1 MDRIVTTGTF
11 DGLHRGHRLLLES
24 LRMEGERRGWKPVVV
39 TFDRHP
45 LAMINPAR
53 APHILM
59 LPGERDAC
67 LRDLGFEVA
76 EVHFD
81 EEMRRLTAEA
91 WMRRLRDEYGAR
103 GVMLGYDNTF
113 GSDGTDLGIRD
124 YEELGRGMGVEVLSC
139 GVEPGVSSSD
149 IRRALATGDIAGAN
163 AMLGYDWMLRGN
175 VVHGREMGR
184 DIGFR
189 TANLSVDSRLQ
200 LPGRGVYATMVTMP
214 DGTELPA
221 VTNIGMRP
229 TFGEHGPVSV
239 ETHIPGFA
247 GDLYGAELCIRPV
260 TKIRDEER
268 FKTIGDLRLGIERD
282 VARSL
287 EILNSCTA

>member
-11 DGLHRGHRLLLES
+11 DGLHRGHRLLLDN
-24 LRMEGERRGWKPVVV
+24 LRKEGKRRGWQPVVV

-59 LPGERDAC
+59 LPGERDAR
-67 LRDLGFEVA
+67 LRDLGFDVS

-81 EEMRRLTAEA
+81 ERMRRLTAEA

-113 GSDGTDLGIRD
+113 GCDGTDLGIRD
-124 YEELGRGMGVEVLSC
+124 YEELRRGMGVEVLGC

-149 IRRALATGDIAGAN
+149 IRHALAAGDIAGAN
-163 AMLGYDWMLRGN
+163 AMLGYDWTLCGN

-189 TANLSVDSRLQ
+189 TANLSVDPRLQ

-214 DGTELPA
+214 DGTDLPA

-229 TFGEHGPVSV
+229 TFGEQGPVSV

-247 GDLYGAELCIRPV
+247 GDLYGAMLAIRPV
-260 TKIRDEER
+260 AKIRDEER

>member
-59 LPGERDAC
+59 LPGERDAR

-91 WMRRLRDEYGAR
+91 WMRRLRDEYGAK

-124 YEELGRGMGVEVLSC
+124 YEELGRGMGMEVLSC

-149 IRRALATGDIAGAN
+149 IRRALAAGDIAGAN
-163 AMLGYDWMLRGN
+163 AMLGYDWTLRGN

-189 TANLSVDSRLQ
+189 TANLSVDPRLQ

-229 TFGEHGPVSV
+229 TFGEQGPVSV

-287 EILNSCTA
+287 EILNSCSA

>member
-59 LPGERDAC
+59 LPGERDAR

-91 WMRRLRDEYGAR
+91 WMRRLRDEYGAK
-103 GVMLGYDNTF
+103 G
-113 GSDGTDLGIRD
+113 
-124 YEELGRGMGVEVLSC
+124 
-139 GVEPGVSSSD
+139 
-149 IRRALATGDIAGAN
+149 
-163 AMLGYDWMLRGN
+163 
-175 VVHGREMGR
+175 
-184 DIGFR
+184 
-189 TANLSVDSRLQ
+189 
-200 LPGRGVYATMVTMP
+200 
-214 DGTELPA
+214 
-221 VTNIGMRP
+221 
-229 TFGEHGPVSV
+229 
-239 ETHIPGFA
+239 
-247 GDLYGAELCIRPV
+247 
-260 TKIRDEER
+260 
-268 FKTIGDLRLGIERD
+268 
-282 VARSL
+282 
-287 EILNSCTA
+287 

>member
-59 LPGERDAC
+59 LPGERDAH

-91 WMRRLRDEYGAR
+91 WMRRLRDEYGAK

-124 YEELGRGMGVEVLSC
+124 YEELGRGMGIEVLSC

-149 IRRALATGDIAGAN
+149 IRRALAAGDIAGAN
-163 AMLGYDWMLRGN
+163 AMLGYDWTLRGN

-189 TANLSVDSRLQ
+189 TANLSVDPRLQ

-229 TFGEHGPVSV
+229 TFGEQGPVSV

-287 EILNSCTA
+287 EILNSCSA

>member
-59 LPGERDAC
+59 LPGERDAR

-91 WMRRLRDEYGAR
+91 WMRRLRDEYGAK

-124 YEELGRGMGVEVLSC
+124 YEELGRGMGIEVLSC

-149 IRRALATGDIAGAN
+149 IRRALAAGDIAGAN
-163 AMLGYDWMLRGN
+163 AMLGYDWTLRGN

-189 TANLSVDSRLQ
+189 TANLSVDPRLQ

-229 TFGEHGPVSV
+229 TFGEQGPVSV

-287 EILNSCTA
+287 EILNSCSA

>member
-11 DGLHRGHRLLLES
+11 DGLHRGHRLLLDN
-24 LRMEGERRGWKPVVV
+24 LRKEGKRRGWQPVVV

-59 LPGERDAC
+59 LPGDRDAR
-67 LRDLGFEVA
+67 LRDLGFDVS

-81 EEMRRLTAEA
+81 ERMRRLTAEA
-91 WMRRLRDEYGAR
+91 WMRRLRDEYGAK

-113 GSDGTDLGIRD
+113 GSDGTDLSIRD

-149 IRRALATGDIAGAN
+149 IRHALAAGDIAGAN
-163 AMLGYDWMLRGN
+163 AMLGYDWTLRGN

-189 TANLSVDSRLQ
+189 TANLSVDPRLQ

-214 DGTELPA
+214 DGTDLPA

-229 TFGEHGPVSV
+229 TFGEQGPVSV

-247 GDLYGAELCIRPV
+247 GDLYGAMLAIRPV
-260 TKIRDEER
+260 AKIRDEER

>member
-24 LRMEGERRGWKPVVV
+24 LRKEGERCGWKPVVV

-59 LPGERDAC
+59 LPGERDAR
-67 LRDLGFEVA
+67 LRDLGFDVA

-81 EEMRRLTAEA
+81 ERMRRLTAES
-91 WMRRLRDEYGAR
+91 WMRRLRDEYGAK

-124 YEELGRGMGVEVLSC
+124 YEELGRDMGVEVLSC

-149 IRRALATGDIAGAN
+149 IRRALAAGDIAGAN
-163 AMLGYDWMLRGN
+163 AMLGYAWTLRGN

-189 TANLSVDSRLQ
+189 TANLSVDPRLQ

-229 TFGEHGPVSV
+229 TFGEQGPVSV

>member
-59 LPGERDAC
+59 LPGERDVR
-67 LRDLGFEVA
+67 LRNLGFEVA

-91 WMRRLRDEYGAR
+91 WMRRLRDEYGAK

-124 YEELGRGMGVEVLSC
+124 YEELGRGMGIEVLSC

-149 IRRALATGDIAGAN
+149 IRRALAAGDIAGAN
-163 AMLGYDWMLRGN
+163 AMLGYDWTLRGN

-189 TANLSVDSRLQ
+189 TANLSVDPRLQ

-229 TFGEHGPVSV
+229 TFGEQGPVSV

-287 EILNSCTA
+287 EILNSCSA

>member
-11 DGLHRGHRLLLES
+11 DGLHRGHRLLLDN
-24 LRMEGERRGWKPVVV
+24 LRKEGKRRGWQPVVV

-59 LPGERDAC
+59 LPGERDAR
-67 LRDLGFEVA
+67 LRDLGFDVS

-81 EEMRRLTAEA
+81 ERMRRLTAEA
-91 WMRRLRDEYGAR
+91 WMRRLRDEYGAK

-124 YEELGRGMGVEVLSC
+124 YEELGRGMGVEVLGC

-149 IRRALATGDIAGAN
+149 IRHALAAGDIAGAN
-163 AMLGYDWMLRGN
+163 AMLGYDWTLRGN

-189 TANLSVDSRLQ
+189 TANLSVDPRLQ

-214 DGTELPA
+214 DGTDLPA

-229 TFGEHGPVSV
+229 TFGEQGPVSV

-247 GDLYGAELCIRPV
+247 GDLYGAMLAIRPV
-260 TKIRDEER
+260 AKIRDEER

>member
-24 LRMEGERRGWKPVVV
+24 LRMEGARRGWKPVVV

-59 LPGERDAC
+59 LPGERDAR

-81 EEMRRLTAEA
+81 EEMRRLTAGE

-103 GVMLGYDNTF
+103 VVMLGYDNTF

-124 YEELGRGMGVEVLSC
+124 YEELGRGMGVEVLGC

-149 IRRALATGDIAGAN
+149 IRRALAAGDITGAN
-163 AMLGYDWMLRGN
+163 AMLGYDWTLRGN

-189 TANLSVDSRLQ
+189 TANLSVDPRLQ
-200 LPGRGVYATMVTMP
+200 LPGRGVYATLVMMP

-229 TFGEHGPVSV
+229 TFGEQGPVSV

>member
-1 MDRIVTTGTF
+1 
-11 DGLHRGHRLLLES
+11 
-24 LRMEGERRGWKPVVV
+24 
-39 TFDRHP
+39 
-45 LAMINPAR
+45 MINPAR

-59 LPGERDAC
+59 LPGERDAR
-67 LRDLGFEVA
+67 LRDLGFDVS

-81 EEMRRLTAEA
+81 ERMRRLTAEA
-91 WMRRLRDEYGAR
+91 WMRRLRDEYGAK

-113 GSDGTDLGIRD
+113 GSDGADLGIRD

-149 IRRALATGDIAGAN
+149 IRRALAAGDIAGAK
-163 AMLGYDWMLRGN
+163 AMLGYDWTLRGN

-189 TANLSVDSRLQ
+189 TANLSVDPRLQ
-200 LPGRGVYATMVTMP
+200 LPGRGVYATMATMP
-214 DGTELPA
+214 DGAELPA

-229 TFGEHGPVSV
+229 TFDEQGPVSV
-239 ETHIPGFA
+239 ETHIPGFE

-260 TKIRDEER
+260 AKIRDEER

-282 VARSL
+282 VVRSL

>member
-59 LPGERDAC
+59 LPGERDAR

-91 WMRRLRDEYGAR
+91 WMRRLRDEYGAK

-124 YEELGRGMGVEVLSC
+124 YEELGRGMGIAVLSC

-149 IRRALATGDIAGAN
+149 IRRALAAGDIAGTN
-163 AMLGYDWMLRGN
+163 AMLGYDWTLRGN

-189 TANLSVDSRLQ
+189 TANLSVDPRLQ

-229 TFGEHGPVSV
+229 TFGEQGPVSV

-287 EILNSCTA
+287 EILNSCSA

>member
-11 DGLHRGHRLLLES
+11 DGLHRGHRLLLDS
-24 LRMEGERRGWKPVVV
+24 LRMEGNRRGWKPVVV

-59 LPGERDAC
+59 LPGERDAR
-67 LRDLGFEVA
+67 LRGLGFEVA

-81 EEMRRLTAEA
+81 EEMRRLTAGE
-91 WMRRLRDEYGAR
+91 WMRRLRDEYGAK

-124 YEELGRGMGVEVLSC
+124 YEELGRGMGIEVLSC

-149 IRRALATGDIAGAN
+149 IRRALAAGDIAGAN
-163 AMLGYDWMLRGN
+163 AMLGYDWTLRGN

-189 TANLSVDSRLQ
+189 TANLSVDPRLQ

-214 DGTELPA
+214 DRTELPA

-229 TFGEHGPVSV
+229 TFGEQGPVSV

>member
-11 DGLHRGHRLLLES
+11 DGLHRGHRLLLDN
-24 LRMEGERRGWKPVVV
+24 LRKEGKRRGWQPVVV

-59 LPGERDAC
+59 LPGDRDAR
-67 LRDLGFEVA
+67 LRDLGFDVS

-81 EEMRRLTAEA
+81 ERMRRLTAEA
-91 WMRRLRDEYGAR
+91 WMRRLRDEYGAK

-113 GSDGTDLGIRD
+113 GSDGTDLSIRD
-124 YEELGRGMGVEVLSC
+124 YEELGRGMGVEVLGC

-149 IRRALATGDIAGAN
+149 IRHALAAGDIAGAN
-163 AMLGYDWMLRGN
+163 AMLGYDWTLRGN

-189 TANLSVDSRLQ
+189 TANLSVDPRLQ

-214 DGTELPA
+214 DGTDLPA

-229 TFGEHGPVSV
+229 TFGEQGPVSV

-247 GDLYGAELCIRPV
+247 GDLYGAMLAIRPV
-260 TKIRDEER
+260 AKIRDEER

>member
-59 LPGERDAC
+59 LPGERDAR

-91 WMRRLRDEYGAR
+91 WMRRLRDEYGAK

-124 YEELGRGMGVEVLSC
+124 YEELGRGMGIEVLSC

-149 IRRALATGDIAGAN
+149 IRRALAAGDIAGAN
-163 AMLGYDWMLRGN
+163 AMLGYDWTLRGN

-189 TANLSVDSRLQ
+189 TANLSVDPRLQ

-229 TFGEHGPVSV
+229 TFGEQDPVSV

-287 EILNSCTA
+287 EILNSCSA

>member
-11 DGLHRGHRLLLES
+11 DGLHRGHRLLLDS

-59 LPGERDAC
+59 LPGERDVR
-67 LRDLGFEVA
+67 LRNLGFEVA

-81 EEMRRLTAEA
+81 ERMRRLTAEA
-91 WMRRLRDEYGAR
+91 WMRRLRDEYGAK

-113 GSDGTDLGIRD
+113 GSDGADLGIRD

-149 IRRALATGDIAGAN
+149 IRRALAAGDIAGAN
-163 AMLGYDWMLRGN
+163 AMLGYDWTLRGN

-189 TANLSVDSRLQ
+189 TANLSVDPRLQ

-229 TFGEHGPVSV
+229 TFGEQGPVSV

>member
-59 LPGERDAC
+59 LPGERDAR

-91 WMRRLRDEYGAR
+91 WMRRLRDEYGAK

-124 YEELGRGMGVEVLSC
+124 YEELGRGMCVEVLSC
-139 GVEPGVSSSD
+139 GVEPSVSSSD
-149 IRRALATGDIAGAN
+149 IRRALAAGDIAGAN
-163 AMLGYDWMLRGN
+163 AMLGYDWTLRGN

-189 TANLSVDSRLQ
+189 TANLSVDPRLQ

-229 TFGEHGPVSV
+229 TFGEQGPVSV

-287 EILNSCTA
+287 EILNSCSA

>member
-11 DGLHRGHRLLLES
+11 DGLHRGHRLLLDS
-24 LRMEGERRGWKPVVV
+24 LRREGERRGAQPLVV

-45 LAMINPAR
+45 LAMIDPSR

-59 LPGERDAC
+59 LPGERDAR
-67 LRDLGFEVA
+67 LRDLGFDVA

-81 EEMRRLTAEA
+81 EQMRRLTAEA
-91 WMRRLRDEYGAR
+91 WMRRLRDEYGATA
-103 GVMLGYDNTF
+103 VMLGYDNTF
-113 GSDGTDLGIRD
+113 GCDGTGLGIRD
-124 YEELGRGMGVEVLSC
+124 YEELGRGLGVEVLGC

-149 IRRALATGDIAGAN
+149 IRRALAAGDIAGAN
-163 AMLGYDWMLRGN
+163 AMLGYDWTLRGN

-189 TANLSVDSRLQ
+189 TANLSVDPRLQ

-214 DGTELPA
+214 DGTEIPA

-229 TFGEHGPVSV
+229 TFDEQGPVSV

-247 GDLYGAELCIRPV
+247 GDLYGTELCIRPV
-260 TKIRDEER
+260 AKIRDEAR
-268 FKTIGDLRLGIERD
+268 FRTIGELRLNIERD

>member
-59 LPGERDAC
+59 LPGERDAR
-67 LRDLGFEVA
+67 LRKLGFEVA

-81 EEMRRLTAEA
+81 EEMRRLTAGE

-113 GSDGTDLGIRD
+113 GCDGTDLGIRD

-139 GVEPGVSSSD
+139 GVEPGVSSRD
-149 IRRALATGDIAGAN
+149 IRHALAVGDIAGAN
-163 AMLGYDWMLRGN
+163 AMLGYDWTLRGN

-214 DGTELPA
+214 A

-247 GDLYGAELCIRPV
+247 GDLYGVELCIRPV

>member
-59 LPGERDAC
+59 LPGERDAR

-91 WMRRLRDEYGAR
+91 WMRRLRDEYGAK

-124 YEELGRGMGVEVLSC
+124 YEELGRGMGIEVLSC

-149 IRRALATGDIAGAN
+149 IRRALAAGDIAGAN
-163 AMLGYDWMLRGN
+163 AMLGYDWTLRGN

-189 TANLSVDSRLQ
+189 TANLSVDPRLQ

-229 TFGEHGPVSV
+229 TFGEQGPVSV

-260 TKIRDEER
+260 TKIRDEDR

-287 EILNSCTA
+287 EILNSCSA

>member
-24 LRMEGERRGWKPVVV
+24 LRMEGERRGWKPVMV

-59 LPGERDAC
+59 LPGERDAR

-91 WMRRLRDEYGAR
+91 WMRRLRDEYGAK

-124 YEELGRGMGVEVLSC
+124 YEELGRGMGIEVLSC

-149 IRRALATGDIAGAN
+149 IRRALAAGDIAGAN
-163 AMLGYDWMLRGN
+163 AMLGYDWTLRGN

-189 TANLSVDSRLQ
+189 TANLSVDPRLQ

-229 TFGEHGPVSV
+229 TFGEQGPVSV

-287 EILNSCTA
+287 EILNSCSA

>member
-59 LPGERDAC
+59 LPGERDAR

-124 YEELGRGMGVEVLSC
+124 YEELGRGMCVEVLSC

-149 IRRALATGDIAGAN
+149 IRRALAAGDIAGAN
-163 AMLGYDWMLRGN
+163 AMLGYDWTLRGN

-189 TANLSVDSRLQ
+189 TANLSVDPRLQ

-229 TFGEHGPVSV
+229 TFGEQGPVSV

-247 GDLYGAELCIRPV
+247 GDLYGAELYIRPV

-287 EILNSCTA
+287 EILNSCSA

>member
-59 LPGERDAC
+59 LPGERDAR

-91 WMRRLRDEYGAR
+91 WMRRLRDEYGAK

-124 YEELGRGMGVEVLSC
+124 YEELGRGMGIEVLSC

-149 IRRALATGDIAGAN
+149 IRRALAAGDIAGAN
-163 AMLGYDWMLRGN
+163 AMLGYDWTLRGN

-189 TANLSVDSRLQ
+189 TANLSVDPRLQ

-229 TFGEHGPVSV
+229 TFGEQGPVSV

>member
-59 LPGERDAC
+59 LPGERDAR

-91 WMRRLRDEYGAR
+91 WMRRLRDEYGAK

-124 YEELGRGMGVEVLSC
+124 YEELGRGMGIEVLSC

-149 IRRALATGDIAGAN
+149 IRRALAAGDIAGAN
-163 AMLGYDWMLRGN
+163 AMLSYDWTLRGN

-189 TANLSVDSRLQ
+189 TANLSVDPRLQ

-229 TFGEHGPVSV
+229 TFGEQGPVSV

-287 EILNSCTA
+287 EILNSCSA

>member
-11 DGLHRGHRLLLES
+11 DGLHRGHRLLLDN
-24 LRMEGERRGWKPVVV
+24 LRKEGKRRGWQPVVV

-45 LAMINPAR
+45 RAMINTAR

-59 LPGERDAC
+59 LPGERDAR
-67 LRDLGFEVA
+67 LRDLGFDVS

-81 EEMRRLTAEA
+81 ERMRRLTAEA

-113 GSDGTDLGIRD
+113 GCDGTDLGIRD
-124 YEELGRGMGVEVLSC
+124 YEELGRGMGVEVLGC

-149 IRRALATGDIAGAN
+149 IRHALAAGDIAGAN
-163 AMLGYDWMLRGN
+163 AMLGYDWTLCGN

-189 TANLSVDSRLQ
+189 TANLSVDPRLQ

-214 DGTELPA
+214 DGTDLPA

-229 TFGEHGPVSV
+229 TFGEQGPVSV

-247 GDLYGAELCIRPV
+247 GDLYGAMLAIRPV
-260 TKIRDEER
+260 AKIRDEER

>member
-59 LPGERDAC
+59 LPGERDAR
-67 LRDLGFEVA
+67 LRNLGFEVA

-81 EEMRRLTAEA
+81 EEMRRLTAGE

-113 GSDGTDLGIRD
+113 GCDGTDLGIRD

-139 GVEPGVSSSD
+139 GMEPGVSSSD
-149 IRRALATGDIAGAN
+149 IRHALAVGDIAGAN
-163 AMLGYDWMLRGN
+163 AMLGYDWTLRGN

-189 TANLSVDSRLQ
+189 TANLSVDPRLQ

-214 DGTELPA
+214 DGTEMPA

>member
-59 LPGERDAC
+59 LPGERDAR
-67 LRDLGFEVA
+67 LRNLGFEVA

-81 EEMRRLTAEA
+81 EEMRRLTAGE

-139 GVEPGVSSSD
+139 GVEPGVSSID
-149 IRRALATGDIAGAN
+149 IRHALAVGDIAGAN
-163 AMLGYDWMLRGN
+163 AMLGYDWTLRGN

-189 TANLSVDSRLQ
+189 TANLSVDPRLQ

-214 DGTELPA
+214 DGTDLPA

-229 TFGEHGPVSV
+229 TFGEQGPVSV

>member
-59 LPGERDAC
+59 LPGERDVR

-81 EEMRRLTAEA
+81 EEMRRLTAGE

-149 IRRALATGDIAGAN
+149 IRRALAAGDITGAN
-163 AMLGYDWMLRGN
+163 AMLGYDWTLRGN

-189 TANLSVDSRLQ
+189 TANLSVDPRLQ
-200 LPGRGVYATMVTMP
+200 LPGRGVYATMVMMP

-229 TFGEHGPVSV
+229 TFDEQGPVSV

>member
-11 DGLHRGHRLLLES
+11 DGLHRGHRLLLDS
-24 LRMEGERRGWKPVVV
+24 LRREGERRGSQPLVV

-45 LAMINPAR
+45 LAMINPTR

-59 LPGERDAC
+59 LPGERDAR
-67 LRDLGFEVA
+67 LRSLGYDVA

-81 EEMRRLTAEA
+81 EQMRRLTAEA
-91 WMRRLRDEYGAR
+91 WMRRLRDEYGATA
-103 GVMLGYDNTF
+103 VMLGYDNTF
-113 GSDGTDLGIRD
+113 GCDGTGLGIRD

-149 IRRALATGDIAGAN
+149 IRRALAAGDIAGAN
-163 AMLGYDWMLRGN
+163 AMLGYDWTLRGN

-229 TFGEHGPVSV
+229 TFGEQGPVSV

-247 GDLYGAELCIRPV
+247 GDLYGAILAIRPV